1 MSTQPPPPHD
11 IYVEYHQQLPPP
23 SRSPNNSRP
32 SPSQYTAPGFAS
44 TMTLPRHA
52 QRGYET
58 LGSSALYTDH
68 LSNGYRSMDHLSNSN
83 PPSANPASNT
93 GSTTTTGGVSPANSM
108 AYGYENPS
116 SNNNHNHNPG
126 AWAYSA
132 GNVATINGSLN
143 GASRQRPMARR
154 AALPTGWAD
163 NSSLAMH
170 SHSPQSAFA
179 PHSLGSSHSHSH
191 LPAGLLIDQAMSA
204 ADMRGPPAA
213 DSDQLIPTAIV
224 IKNIPFAVRKEQLAQ
239 IMVDMNL
246 PQPYA
251 FNYHFDNGV
260 FRGLAFANFQNPE
273 DTRAVIERMNGLDV
287 SGRKLRVEYK
297 KMLPEAER
305 ERIERE
311 KRERRGQL
319 EEQHRAPMLHQQPSL
334 QSLTAASTVSRGG
347 NNNGNKNHS
356 HNGGNAMNNTSNPS
370 SSSSTIPNVDLNDPN
385 TLGFYTELTLFKR
398 DDSREIL
405 VFPPTISPEDRRQIH
420 IIAHHMGLE
429 HRSVGETDVRQLHIY
444 KKRHEPSPTGLT
456 TINSASL
463 DAHRRGLSRA
473 ATFDFATDQP
483 RVITNYSSSHA
494 MHRPGPTIEYP
505 MSAEPTAPGLP
516 NNLRAAKSFADLR
529 SMSPS
534 PSANSTSG
542 GYLNTSG
549 LNAFATTNAGLSRL
563 NEFSSGN
570 GSPSLSPS
578 PTLHLNPGA
587 SGVADPTMGLSS
599 SMAGLGLGYDPAM
612 AAQVQAQ
619 AQSQSRAAAP
629 GAIGSQRPGA
639 RPGSDHSTSRN
650 VPDRQP
656 RNPEWSEQQQ
666 TGFSGRGA
674 RAANGNGHMAR
685 GSDSSDNTRSTTATT
700 GSRFH

>member
-319 EEQHRAPMLHQQPSL
+319 EEQHH
-334 QSLTAASTVSRGG
+334 
-347 NNNGNKNHS
+347 
-356 HNGGNAMNNTSNPS
+356 
-370 SSSSTIPNVDLNDPN
+370 
-385 TLGFYTELTLFKR
+385 
-398 DDSREIL
+398 
-405 VFPPTISPEDRRQIH
+405 RRQIH

-666 TGFSGRGA
+666 TGFSGRSA

>member
-1 MSTQPPPPHD
+1 MSTQPPPHD
-11 IYVEYHQQLPPP
+11 MYVDYHQQLPPP

-32 SPSQYTAPGFAS
+32 SPSQYAAPGFAS

-68 LSNGYRSMDHLSNSN
+68 LSNGYRSLDHLSN
-83 PPSANPASNT
+83 PSSAPGP
-93 GSTTTTGGVSPANSM
+93 GSGGSAGGVSPANSM
-108 AYGYENPS
+108 AYGYENA
-116 SNNNHNHNPG
+116 NVN

-143 GASRQRPMARR
+143 GASRQRPMGRR
-154 AALPTGWAD
+154 APLPSSWAD
-163 NSSLAMH
+163 NSSMSMH
-170 SHSPQSAFA
+170 SSPQTAFA
-179 PHSLGSSHSHSH
+179 PHSLGSSH
-191 LPAGLLIDQAMSA
+191 LPSGLLMDQAMGSS
-204 ADMRGPPAA
+204 DMRGPATN

-334 QSLTAASTVSRGG
+334 QSLNAASTTSR
-347 NNNGNKNHS
+347 S
-356 HNGGNAMNNTSNPS
+356 ASNIG
-370 SSSSTIPNVDLNDPN
+370 SSTIPNVDLNDPN
-385 TLGFYTELTLFKR
+385 TLGFYTDLTLFKR

-405 VFPPTISPEDRRQIH
+405 VFPPTISPDDRRQIH

-429 HRSVGETDVRQLHIY
+429 HQSVGETEVRQLHIY
-444 KKRHEPSPTGLT
+444 KKRHEPSPTGLS

-473 ATFDFATDQP
+473 ATFDFPTDQP
-483 RVITNYSSSHA
+483 RVITNYSQA
-494 MHRPGPTIEYP
+494 VHRPGPTIEYP
-505 MSAEPTAPGLP
+505 MSAEPTSSGLP

-534 PSANSTSG
+534 PSANSTNG
-542 GYLNTSG
+542 AYLNTSG

-563 NEFSSGN
+563 NEFNSGN

-587 SGVADPTMGLSS
+587 SAVDPTMGLSS
-599 SMAGLGLGYDPAM
+599 SMAGLGLGYDSSM
-612 AAQVQAQ
+612 
-619 AQSQSRAAAP
+619 SQSRVTP

-639 RPGSDHSTSRN
+639 RPGSDHSSRN

-656 RNPEWSEQQQ
+656 RNPEWSDQQQ
-666 TGFSGRGA
+666 TGFSSRS
-674 RAANGNGHMAR
+674 RTNGHMAR
-685 GSDSSDNTRSTTATT
+685 GSGKRPTTSASATAASTPAHAVIQEAVEHCT
-700 GSRFH
+700 